1 MGDKTDEEDD
11 DEEEE
16 EEENDTNTGI
26 EDLDQLSGVD
36 NSDSD
41 NNTAPD
47 DEHIFIV
54 GHGKYSSHKTLE
66 TSPCLEIGDYFSNVH
81 TTLA

>member
-11 DEEEE
+11 EEEDD

-41 NNTAPD
+41 NNTAQD
-47 DEHIFIV
+47 DEHVFIV
-54 GHGKYSSHKTLE
+54 GHRKYSSHKTLE
-66 TSPCLEIGDYFSNVH
+66 TGPYLEIGDYFSNVH
-81 TTLA
+81 TTHA